1 MTDQDAPTS
10 PTSGSGQP
18 GPEGDVGYGSP
29 ADTRAPEVDDRRT
42 PDDDRYGYG
51 SEEGYE
57 VEEGSPGASSGGGS
71 KQPGEDG

>member
-1 MTDQDAPTS
+1 MTDQDTATPQ
-10 PTSGSGQP
+10 PSGQP
-18 GPEGDVGYGSP
+18 DPEADVGYGSP
-29 ADTRAPEVDDRRT
+29 ADTRPPEADDRRT

-71 KQPGEDG
+71 KQPGEE